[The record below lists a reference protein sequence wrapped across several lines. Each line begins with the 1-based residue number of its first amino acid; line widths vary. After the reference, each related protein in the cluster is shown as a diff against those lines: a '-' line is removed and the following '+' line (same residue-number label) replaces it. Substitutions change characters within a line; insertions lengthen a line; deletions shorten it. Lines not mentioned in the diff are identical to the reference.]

1 MQDRP
6 GVITLLGWL
15 LIIGAAFGAVAGV
28 VLIAFRNSEGVLE
41 STATTTSE
49 LLVAGVLALVVA
61 LIQGLIGLGI
71 LAGSRISR
79 GIVAFVQVIHVA
91 AAAYVMFA
99 HHEGAF
105 LYQGLITVAVALF
118 VLWALFNE
126 RSDAYYKAA

>member
-61 LIQGLIGLGI
+61 LIQGL
-71 LAGSRISR
+71 AGSRISR